1 MDIEKLADE
10 IVKALFING
19 AGQEAKRLVLELP
32 NGKDGGGW
40 SQAGARGAIAAQLRV
55 QLTGGILPAS
65 EPLSPPT
72 TGTGI
77 EYLKH
82 SPTSN

>member
-55 QLTGGILPAS
+55 HLTDGGLAKNEGDCI
-65 EPLSPPT
+65 T
-72 TGTGI
+72 TIG
-77 EYLKH
+77 K
-82 SPTSN
+82 

>member
-19 AGQEAKRLVLELP
+19 AGKEAKRLVLELP

-55 QLTGGILPAS
+55 HLTDGGLAK
-65 EPLSPPT
+65 
-72 TGTGI
+72 I
-77 EYLKH
+77 EGG
-82 SPTSN
+82 SNTAIGK